1 VLAVPARALPQA
13 VAAHGA
19 RIPRRAGVLV
29 LAKGL
34 VPGGALPSAYV
45 AERTQARAVGVIGG
59 PGHARDALTS
69 GASLVVAATDR
80 GFTRQVAELLQR
92 AGLDATRSSDVV
104 GVELAAC
111 AKNAAALAAAAAAQ
125 YGPNA
130 AGAAA
135 GKVFSEV
142 AALARQRGA
151 DAGTFT
157 GLAGAGDL
165 VATVLAAG
173 SRNRRAGELL
183 GAGLP
188 SVEIAPRI
196 GQTAEAL
203 DALPVLAGVLR
214 DAHLE
219 APATTSLAA
228 LVEGRIAPEAWIEE
242 LSTRR
247 SAA

>member
-1 VLAVPARALPQA
+1 VIADR
-13 VAAHGA
+13 
-19 RIPRRAGVLV
+19 
-29 LAKGL
+29 
-34 VPGGALPSAYV
+34 GGSL
-45 AERTQARAVGVIGG
+45 
-59 PGHARDALTS
+59 ARD
-69 GASLVVAATDR
+69 
-80 GFTRQVAELLQR
+80 LQQHFSNSQLR
-92 AGLDATRSSDVV
+92 LYSSSDVV

-165 VATVLAAG
+165 VATVLAAD